1 MENVAANSVGGGSTD
16 DPVSANHT
24 AGTKSNQVSEK
35 IDGVPYH
42 NLVWVRATGGQ
53 DIATGPGGEIAL
65 TGWHP
70 EVALQALGDWAK
82 ADGID
87 TRNAAPKLRNSIHGA
102 LNHHVA
108 DHTLGSWADK
118 PVVIVAPL
126 DRMVAANGPPS
137 MLNTVDTFWAT
148 GPGTPLRVP
157 DATVVRPDTAGQL
170 APSEIARRIDKST
183 VLYAGTLNQERENQI
198 LRRLTPHDR
207 SNLAL
212 SINIRA
218 GIEGSAEDAT
228 LSMPRAARQDHV
240 SSAVDVELVR
250 LSKTLATH
258 GAVAELGPVRQ
269 GNNHGWQGSDVQDG
283 TARMAAFLGSP
294 TGRHLDSAEDKAVD
308 LMQAG
313 RASEISGLPGIGR
326 QTRDLAQ
333 ALVADGRYGAFAQAK
348 AVDRELAAAVTN
360 LNGSE
365 LSRPARERLLSMAER
380 SASGLPS
387 ATIHALDR
395 YGRPT
400 GKTYSATSLSDDP
413 NQVASE
419 SGEAVRQ
426 NARLST
432 LMRTALPNEADP
444 TTANRLAAA
453 IDHLSSTSA
462 ALLAGTVEQH
472 HASTA
477 RQAPR
482 TMPSPGDALTAALP
496 DPKEPIQQPDIRVG
510 QFQQALRADT
520 PIDAIFAR
528 LRSIHEAADNPL
540 QPAPTSFKERL
551 AAFETV
557 MKGSADQVVTHTLEK
572 SGASVSAIS
581 NQEASIRAP
590 SPSPRP

>member
-1 MENVAANSVGGGSTD
+1 MENVAASPIAGGSTD
-16 DPVSANHT
+16 DPVSPIQT
-24 AGTKSNQVSEK
+24 ADTKRTPVTEK

-53 DIATGPGGEIAL
+53 DIATGPGGNIAL

-82 ADGID
+82 ADGMD

-126 DRMVAANGPPS
+126 DRMVAANGLPS
-137 MLNTVDTFWAT
+137 MLNTVDTFWAM
-148 GPGTPLRVP
+148 GPGTALQVP

-170 APSEIARRIDKST
+170 APSEIARRIDTST
-183 VLYAGTLNQERENQI
+183 VLYAATMNDEREDHI
-198 LRRLTPHDR
+198 LQRLTSHDR

-228 LSMPRAARQDHV
+228 LSMPRAVRQDHV
-240 SSAVDVELVR
+240 SSAVDAELVR
-250 LSKTLATH
+250 LSKTLATRS
-258 GAVAELGPVRQ
+258 AVAELGPVRQ

-283 TARMAAFLGSP
+283 TARIATFLGSS

-313 RASEISGLPGIGR
+313 RASEVSGLPGIGR

-333 ALVADGRYGAFAQAK
+333 ALVADSRYGAFAQAK
-348 AVDRELAAAVTN
+348 AVDGELAAAVTN
-360 LNGSE
+360 LSGSE
-365 LSRPARERLLSMAER
+365 LSRPARERLLSMVER

-387 ATIHALDR
+387 AAIQALDR

-400 GKTYSATSLSDDP
+400 GKTYSATSLSDGP
-413 NQVASE
+413 SQVAPE

-426 NARLST
+426 NARLTT
-432 LMRTALPNEADP
+432 LMRTALANEADP
-444 TTANRLAAA
+444 ITANRLAKAV
-453 IDHLSSTSA
+453 DHLSSTSA

-472 HASTA
+472 HASPA

-482 TMPSPGDALTAALP
+482 TTPPPGNALTAALP
-496 DPKEPIQQPDIRVG
+496 GPKEP
-510 QFQQALRADT
+510 T
-520 PIDAIFAR
+520 
-528 LRSIHEAADNPL
+528 
-540 QPAPTSFKERL
+540 
-551 AAFETV
+551 
-557 MKGSADQVVTHTLEK
+557 
-572 SGASVSAIS
+572 
-581 NQEASIRAP
+581 
-590 SPSPRP
+590 

>member
-1 MENVAANSVGGGSTD
+1 MENVAANPVAGGSTD
-16 DPVSANHT
+16 DPVSANYT

-82 ADGID
+82 TDGID

-108 DHTLGSWADK
+108 DHTLGTWADK

-148 GPGTPLRVP
+148 RPGTPLRVP
-157 DATVVRPDTAGQL
+157 DATVVRPDIAGQL
-170 APSEIARRIDKST
+170 EPSEIARRIDTST

-198 LRRLTPHDR
+198 LRRLTPYDR

-313 RASEISGLPGIGR
+313 RASEVSGLPGIGR

-333 ALVADGRYGAFAQAK
+333 ALVADARYGAFAQAK
-348 AVDRELAAAVTN
+348 AVDAELAAAVIN
-360 LNGSE
+360 LSGAE
-365 LSRPARERLLSMAER
+365 LSRSGRERLLSMVER

-387 ATIHALDR
+387 AAIQAIDR

-400 GKTYSATSLSDDP
+400 GRTYLATGFSDAPSQAAPESA
-413 NQVASE
+413 
-419 SGEAVRQ
+419 EAVRQ
-426 NARLST
+426 NARLTT
-432 LMRTALPNEADP
+432 LMRTALVNEADP
-444 TTANRLAAA
+444 VTSGRLASA
-453 IDHLSSTSA
+453 IDHLSSTNS
-462 ALLAGTVEQH
+462 ALLAGALGQQYPNPV
-472 HASTA
+472 
-477 RQAPR
+477 RQAQRP
-482 TMPSPGDALTAALP
+482 TPVPGDAPTAALP
-496 DPKEPIQQPDIRVG
+496 CPKEPTQQPGIRVG
-510 QFQQALRADT
+510 QSQQDARADT
-520 PIDAIFAR
+520 PVDAIFAR
-528 LRSIHEAADNPL
+528 LRSAHAAADNPS
-540 QPAPTSFKERL
+540 QPSPTPFKERL
-551 AAFETV
+551 AAFETL
-557 MKGSADQVVTHTLEK
+557 MKEGAGERAMQKLKK
-572 SGASVSAIS
+572 SSPAVPAIS
-581 NQEASIRAP
+581 NQEPSIWPAA
-590 SPSPRP
+590 PSPRP

>member
-1 MENVAANSVGGGSTD
+1 MENVAANPIAGGSTD
-16 DPVSANHT
+16 DPVSPIQT
-24 AGTKSNQVSEK
+24 AGTKRAPVTEK

-53 DIATGPGGEIAL
+53 DIATGPGGNITL

-82 ADGID
+82 ADGMD

-102 LNHHVA
+102 LSHHVA

-148 GPGTPLRVP
+148 GPGTALRVP

-170 APSEIARRIDKST
+170 APSEIARRIDTST
-183 VLYAGTLNQERENQI
+183 VLYAATMNEERENQI
-198 LRRLTPHDR
+198 LQRLSPHDR
-207 SNLAL
+207 GNLAL

-218 GIEGSAEDAT
+218 GIGGSAEDAT

-240 SSAVDVELVR
+240 SSAVDAELVR

-258 GAVAELGPVRQ
+258 SAVGELGPVRQ

-283 TARMAAFLGSP
+283 TARMAMSLRSP
-294 TGRHLDSAEDKAVD
+294 TGRHLDSVEDKAVD

-313 RASEISGLPGIGR
+313 RASEVSGLPGIGR

-333 ALVADGRYGAFAQAK
+333 ALVADGRYAAFAQAK
-348 AVDRELAAAVTN
+348 AVDAELAAAVTN
-360 LNGSE
+360 LSGSE
-365 LSRPARERLLSMAER
+365 LSRPARERLLSMVER

-387 ATIHALDR
+387 AAIQAIDR

-400 GKTYSATSLSDDP
+400 GKTYSATSLSDGP
-413 NQVASE
+413 SQVAPE

-426 NARLST
+426 NARLTT
-432 LMRTALPNEADP
+432 LMRTALANEADP
-444 TTANRLAAA
+444 ITSNCLAMA

-462 ALLAGTVEQH
+462 ALLAGSVEQR
-472 HASTA
+472 HANPE
-477 RQAPR
+477 RQALR
-482 TMPSPGDALTAALP
+482 TTPAPGDAPTAAWLGL
-496 DPKEPIQQPDIRVG
+496 KEATQNPDIRVD
-510 QFQQALRADT
+510 QSRQALRAYT

-540 QPAPTSFKERL
+540 QPAPSPFKVSVRPLHFDRPYL
-551 AAFETV
+551 AW
-557 MKGSADQVVTHTLEK
+557 
-572 SGASVSAIS
+572 
-581 NQEASIRAP
+581 R
-590 SPSPRP
+590 

>member
-1 MENVAANSVGGGSTD
+1 MENVAASPIAGGSTD
-16 DPVSANHT
+16 DPVSPIQT
-24 AGTKSNQVSEK
+24 ADTKRTPVTEK

-53 DIATGPGGEIAL
+53 DIATGPGGNIAL

-82 ADGID
+82 ADGMD

-137 MLNTVDTFWAT
+137 MFNTVDTFWAM
-148 GPGTPLRVP
+148 GPGTALRVP

-170 APSEIARRIDKST
+170 APSEIARRIDTST
-183 VLYAGTLNQERENQI
+183 VLYAATMNEEREDHI
-198 LRRLTPHDR
+198 LQRLTSHDR

-218 GIEGSAEDAT
+218 GFEGSAEDAT
-228 LSMPRAARQDHV
+228 LSMPRAARRDHV
-240 SSAVDVELVR
+240 SSAVDAEMVR

-258 GAVAELGPVRQ
+258 SAIAELGPVRQ

-283 TARMAAFLGSP
+283 TARMATSLGSS

-313 RASEISGLPGIGR
+313 RASEVSGLPGIGL
-326 QTRDLAQ
+326 QTRNLAQ

-348 AVDRELAAAVTN
+348 AVDGELAAAVTN
-360 LNGSE
+360 LSGSE
-365 LSRPARERLLSMAER
+365 LSRPARERLLSMVER

-387 ATIHALDR
+387 AAIQALDR

-400 GKTYSATSLSDDP
+400 GKTYSATSLSDGP
-413 NQVASE
+413 SQVAPE

-426 NARLST
+426 NARLTT
-432 LMRTALPNEADP
+432 LMRTALANEADP
-444 TTANRLAAA
+444 ITANRLAKA
-453 IDHLSSTSA
+453 IDHLSSNSA
-462 ALLAGTVEQH
+462 ALLAGTVEKH
-472 HASTA
+472 HASPA
-477 RQAPR
+477 RQASR
-482 TMPSPGDALTAALP
+482 TTPPPGNALTAALP
-496 DPKEPIQQPDIRVG
+496 GPKEPTQQPDIRVG
-510 QFQQALRADT
+510 HSQQVLRADT

-540 QPAPTSFKERL
+540 QPAPTSFKKRL

-557 MKGSADQVVTHTLEK
+557 MKGSADQVATQTLEK
-572 SGASVSAIS
+572 SGAATPAIS
-581 NQEASIRAP
+581 NQEASIRSP